1 MMATIFRAESEDSEN
16 DVGMEYDSTMEAVA
30 KTTTLPSIHPFTL
43 MTTLKGMEKLMWKR
57 FKVKELEVNWSE
69 RKVKHREKRVMHRI
83 AMARWTHHYGKQ
95 PLFSQIIWKPREQKR

>member
-30 KTTTLPSIHPFTL
+30 
-43 MTTLKGMEKLMWKR
+43 TLKGMEKLMWKR
-57 FKVKELEVNWSE
+57 FKVKELEVNLSE

-95 PLFSQIIWKPREQKR
+95 LLFSQIIWKP